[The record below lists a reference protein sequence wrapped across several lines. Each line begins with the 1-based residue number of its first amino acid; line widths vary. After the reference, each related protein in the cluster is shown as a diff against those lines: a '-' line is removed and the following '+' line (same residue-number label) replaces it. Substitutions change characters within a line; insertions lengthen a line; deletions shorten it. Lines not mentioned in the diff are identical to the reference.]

1 MSATQVR
8 CEMSS
13 TCDQPVAYLD
23 DSGFIYCEGHGL
35 TRRQYRACRRLR
47 PHELHRLEGGLA
59 VERY

>member
-1 MSATQVR
+1 
-8 CEMSS
+8 MSS